1 MHYSD
6 ENVVNKVLAGEK
18 QFFAKIVDR
27 YQRQVYNLMLR
38 YTGNPEE
45 AADLT
50 QEAFWSAFDKL
61 PTFQQEG
68 RFFSWLYRLAL
79 NLANDWVRKR
89 NNSRI
94 HYLSFGNT
102 PEGQAAATQH
112 SQLEFREEIQLVEQS
127 LLKLPERTREI
138 LILRYRHEQAIKEVA
153 EIFDLSESAV
163 KMRIKRGLEQ
173 LRETMSKNEGAFDEQ
188 GKP

>member
-6 ENVVNKVLAGEK
+6 EYMVKKVLAGEK
-18 QFFAKIVDR
+18 QFFAQIVDR
-27 YQRQVYNLMLR
+27 YQRQVYNLMFR

-45 AADLT
+45 SADLT
-50 QEAFWSAFDKL
+50 QEAFWLAFDRL
-61 PTFQQEG
+61 PTFRNEG
-68 RFFSWLYRLAL
+68 RFFSWLYKLAL
-79 NLANDWVRKR
+79 NLAYDWVRKR
-89 NNSRI
+89 NNSKV
-94 HYLSFGNT
+94 HYLSFDNT
-102 PEGQAAATQH
+102 NEGQTAATQH
-112 SQLEFREEIQLVEQS
+112 TQLEFKEEVQLVEQS
-127 LLKLPERTREI
+127 LLQLSERTREV

-173 LRETMSKNEGAFDEQ
+173 LREAMSKKGAFDEQ